1 MTFKDRQLNSIT
13 FQALKMKF
21 LNSMTRTN
29 FVALI
34 KYKFILLFCVWDTN
48 LRGEKETRVR
58 WVSLKGVDQM
68 LTLCS
73 LWYCPVDTKNFVTL
87 PRKIIRSSKTPV
99 NCFGQLSL
107 RACLHGGRGV
117 QVGEVTHLGGVTNLI
132 RSRLHD
138 RWDDTPH
145 VTSPI
150 WGPPPPCKTGPKA
163 GTVKTGSKWA

>member
-73 LWYCPVDTKNFVTL
+73 L
-87 PRKIIRSSKTPV
+87 
-99 NCFGQLSL
+99 
-107 RACLHGGRGV
+107 
-117 QVGEVTHLGGVTNLI
+117 
-132 RSRLHD
+132 
-138 RWDDTPH
+138 
-145 VTSPI
+145 
-150 WGPPPPCKTGPKA
+150 
-163 GTVKTGSKWA
+163 